1 MRVICCKCNLIALNT
16 LRFDLI
22 YSSDYMYHITK
33 SYHNRVREQ
42 ADTVFASN
50 ITHLKLVRAILIRNH
65 HKVNMLATEGY
76 CVKCK
81 AKRAMKGEQQ
91 VVMKNGRPA
100 TKGTCSVCGTK
111 MFKIGGGPSKMV
123 KKAKPKSKSKAKPK
137 RR

>member
-1 MRVICCKCNLIALNT
+1 M
-16 LRFDLI
+16 
-22 YSSDYMYHITK
+22 
-33 SYHNRVREQ
+33 
-42 ADTVFASN
+42 
-50 ITHLKLVRAILIRNH
+50 KLVRAILIRNH

-111 MFKIGGGPSKMV
+111 MFKIGGGPSKTV
-123 KKAKPKSKSKAKPK
+123 KKVKAKPKPRSKAKPK
-137 RR
+137 PRSKAKPKPRSKAKPKPR